1 MEEKEG
7 MFENAENQDGF
18 YLGDLI
24 KLDVF
29 AVDFWKGI
37 KKLWWLAVL
46 IITAL
51 SLFAFYNCK
60 KNYVPQYMAQAS
72 FSISTI
78 GSSTGAS
85 GASSYSSYYNSAL
98 AEQLSKTFGYIIN
111 SATMKQI
118 LIEQLGVSGLNG
130 TISASND
137 VANAPLFTITVT
149 STSPEDAYN
158 ILCAV
163 IENYPRLAQY
173 VLGETSMS
181 IYSPAQYPEK
191 PYNDFSYK
199 KSVTIATLVG
209 VFVSCL
215 IFALYAVSK
224 KTVRKK
230 DDIKELLNQKC
241 IGEIPWV
248 DVKKRS
254 ARSAGFITISERNAD
269 FSESFRYLKR
279 RVVKRLDEDEKKV
292 LAVTSSF
299 PGEGKTTVSYN
310 LALAIANS
318 GKKVAV
324 VDADFTRKS
333 IQKCFDA
340 NFLRF
345 GITDYINGD
354 CAVEDL
360 PVENETENLH
370 IFFAGKKDI
379 KKIPN
384 VPLFSLFDYLRK
396 SYDYIVVDVPPCGIV
411 SDAAQIIN
419 LSDKTLFVI
428 KQDYVPISKIFRS
441 LRYIYDLNAS
451 VIGVA
456 FNAVKTGFSGYKGN
470 YYSYG
475 YSGKYGYYG
484 KRYGYYGK
492 RYGYYGK
499 RYGYSGK
506 SGYGYG
512 GYDSKKSSG
521 RGYGYGS
528 HDYGYGYSS
537 GGTRVTE
544 NITEKREK

>member
-1 MEEKEG
+1 MEEKE
-7 MFENAENQDGF
+7 EISESTEKQDGLYF
-18 YLGDLI
+18 GDLI
-24 KLDVF
+24 KLDVL
-29 AVDFWKGI
+29 AVDFWKGF

-72 FSISTI
+72 FSISTV
-78 GSSTGAS
+78 GSSSGAS

-118 LIEQLGVSGLNG
+118 LTERLGVSGLNG

-191 PYNDFSYK
+191 PYTVFSYK
-199 KSVTIATLVG
+199 KEVAVASFAG
-209 VFVSCL
+209 VLISCL
-215 IFALYAVSK
+215 IFALYAFSK

-230 DDIKELLNQKC
+230 DDIKERLNQKC
-241 IGEIPWV
+241 LGEIPWV
-248 DVKKRS
+248 DVKKRGK
-254 ARSAGFITISERNAD
+254 RSAGFVTISERNAD

-279 RVVKRLDEDEKKV
+279 RVVKRLDEEEKTV

-324 VDADFTRKS
+324 VDADFARKS
-333 IQKCFDA
+333 IQKYLGITLLD
-340 NFLRF
+340 R

-354 CAVEDL
+354 CILENLAVKC
-360 PVENETENLH
+360 ETENLH
-370 IFFAGKKDI
+370 IYFAGTKKF

-384 VPLFSLFDYLRK
+384 EPLFRLFDYLRE
-396 SYDYIVVDVPPCGIV
+396 SYDYVVVDVPPCGVV

-428 KQDYVPISKIFRS
+428 KQDGIPVSKIRRS
-441 LRYIYDLNAS
+441 LRYVYDLNAS

-484 KRYGYYGK
+484 KRYGYYGNK
-492 RYGYYGK
+492 KYGYYG
-499 RYGYSGK
+499 GK
-506 SGYGYG
+506 TGYGYG
-512 GYDSKKSSG
+512 GYGSKRTG
-521 RGYGYGS
+521 RGYGYGNY
-528 HDYGYGYSS
+528 DYGYGYSS
-537 GGTRVTE
+537 GGKRVTE
-544 NITEKREK
+544 NITDKKEK

>member
-1 MEEKEG
+1 MEEEVIR
-7 MFENAENQDGF
+7 ENAENREGLYF
-18 YLGDLI
+18 GDMV

-29 AVDFWKGI
+29 AVDFWKGF

-46 IITAL
+46 IIASL

-78 GSSTGAS
+78 GSSSGAS

-118 LIEQLGVSGLNG
+118 LIERLGVSGLNG

-149 STSPEDAYN
+149 SSSPEDAYN

-173 VLGETSMS
+173 VLGETLMS

-191 PYNDFSYK
+191 PYNEFSCK
-199 KSVTIATLVG
+199 KDVTIAVFAG

-215 IFALYAVSK
+215 IFALYAISK
-224 KTVRKK
+224 KTIRKK

-241 IGEIPWV
+241 LGEIPWA

-254 ARSAGFITISERNAD
+254 ARSAGFITISDRNAD

-279 RVVKRLDEDEKKV
+279 RVVKRLDEDGKKV
-292 LAVTSSF
+292 LAVTSAFS
-299 PGEGKTTVSYN
+299 GEGKTTVSYN

-333 IQKCFDA
+333 MQKYLGITLLD
-340 NFLRF
+340 R

-354 CAVEDL
+354 CIL
-360 PVENETENLH
+360 ENLAVKGETKNLH
-370 IFFAGKKDI
+370 VFFAGTEKI

-384 VPLFSLFDYLRK
+384 EPLFRFFDYLRK
-396 SYDYIVVDVPPCGIV
+396 NYDYVVVDVPPCGIV

-428 KQDYVPISKIFRS
+428 RQDYAPISKILRS

-456 FNAVKTGFSGYKGN
+456 FNAVRVGFSGYKGN

-492 RYGYYGK
+492 RYGYY
-499 RYGYSGK
+499 SGK

-512 GYDSKKSSG
+512 GYGSKKRTG
-521 RGYGYGS
+521 RGYGYGYGYGG
-528 HDYGYGYSS
+528 HHYGYGYSS
-537 GGTRVTE
+537 GGKRVDE
-544 NITEKREK
+544 NIADKKEK